1 MTSLIPLYRPLFRAA
16 LHLGRVV
23 LVASALFGLGGCNR
37 SSGTPTGDTTSTSG
51 PQSGEKAGKKA
62 YTTKGSIKAFGEGRK
77 TVKIAHEEIPGY
89 MKAMT
94 MPFAVSAPTAL
105 DGLSEG
111 DAVDFSFTEESDGR
125 MLIQS
130 IKKK

>member
-1 MTSLIPLYRPLFRAA
+1 MTNLNVILRAA
-16 LHLGRVV
+16 LALTAIS
-23 LVASALFGLGGCNR
+23 VAFVFGLAACKG
-37 SSGTPTGDTTSTSG
+37 SSSTSDTSSTSA
-51 PQSGEKAGKKA
+51 PQSGKKA
-62 YTTKGSIKAFGEGRK
+62 YTTRGTVKSFGEGRK

-94 MPFAVSAPTAL
+94 MPFAVSAPLQSTL
-105 DGLSEG
+105 DGMNEG